1 MCSGDWRGTRAGA
14 AERESLIQ
22 CSSVSREERLPGHRA
37 SYSVRWRERHTCSLL
52 SVLCQCFLTHCLLI
66 SVPGVLG
73 SLFSV
78 ESSKSFLPCL
88 LLSAPVF
95 PFSPYS
101 VFVWCYLSALVSA
114 LSMTSGSLPFSLLI
128 LHYVHTHTH
137 IHTQGGGREMHRDSY
152 THIHTPHKH
161 THIHTLTHT
170 ERQIYTNSYT

>member
-1 MCSGDWRGTRAGA
+1 MRNKGRG
-14 AERESLIQ
+14 
-22 CSSVSREERLPGHRA
+22 SRERVTDTVFFCQQRGKAPWSQGLLQCEVEGKAHMFLVVCP
-37 SYSVRWRERHTCSLL
+37 L
-52 SVLCQCFLTHCLLI
+52 SVFPDSLCLLI

-152 THIHTPHKH
+152 THIHAPHKH